1 MLERLLREAGFV
13 FWDSDEMGTGID
25 WGCDYTKEMEV
36 FANLLVDYSIDCVET
51 NRELIKYRLGLT
63 K

>member
-1 MLERLLREAGFV
+1 MLEKLLREAGFV
-13 FWDSDEMGTGID
+13 FWGSDEMGTGID
-25 WGCDYTKEMEV
+25 WSCDYTREMET

>member
-1 MLERLLREAGFV
+1 MLEKLLREAGFV
-13 FWDSDEMGTGID
+13 FWESGEMGTGID

-36 FANLLVDYSIDCVET
+36 FANLLVDYCSGTE
-51 NRELIKYRLGLT
+51 REIIKYRLGLI